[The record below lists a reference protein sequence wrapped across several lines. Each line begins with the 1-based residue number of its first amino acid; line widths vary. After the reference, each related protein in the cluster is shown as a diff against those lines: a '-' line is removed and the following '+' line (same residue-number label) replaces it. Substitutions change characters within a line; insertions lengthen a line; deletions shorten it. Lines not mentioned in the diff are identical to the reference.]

1 MLFGKTPF
9 FGLSIPEL
17 IKDINRKVDNLTFPL
32 DVSEESKD
40 LLRKL
45 LKKKPAERIGW

>member
-17 IKDINRKVDNLTFPL
+17 IRDINRKVDNLTFPI

-40 LLRKL
+40 LILKL
-45 LKKKPAERIGW
+45 VKKKPEERIGW